1 MDRFADRRFHDGW
14 LTPGDDVLAR
24 NAFPYDNALL
34 LSPVFDRV
42 SPPLL
47 RWVADH
53 RGRLIAV
60 ERESD
65 RALPRFVTDPMTLGW
80 RALFSPEDRRTLL
93 AMTRAGDRP
102 QPVTLRIKCADG
114 QARWCLIRMM
124 RLMTPGCQTHWYGTV
139 EDVHD
144 RHDREARI
152 LAAALAESCDHYR
165 ASVELN
171 PQVPWTADP
180 DGNVQEVG
188 PRWFDLTGMAPHQAA
203 GTGWLGAVHPD
214 DMQRVVAI
222 WRGHLSSGAPLDV
235 EYRIRLRNGGYRWM
249 RARASAR
256 RHSNGS
262 VLRWYGTLE
271 DVHAE
276 RLAQTALSDSEERF
290 RLAVQSACLGI
301 WDFDCVTGVRTWSA
315 EFRRMLGLG
324 DHQPATT
331 ELALAV
337 THPEDRERLQT
348 MLDAAAAGV
357 VLPNFETT
365 MRIYRAD
372 TGALRWIRSTGWTTR
387 SDAGRPLRIVVTFR
401 DVSEENE
408 AEARI
413 RWAAT
418 HDPMTRLPNRALW
431 QATLEEMAARA
442 TVDGTSF
449 GLLLLDID
457 DLKRTN
463 DAMGHDAGDALLCAF
478 AERLASVAP
487 IDAVLGRLGGDEFGL
502 VAPSLTDSASL
513 ERFSASLIDS
523 LRIPYVHQG
532 RSLHCGVSIG
542 GAVFRDHA
550 SRADDLLK
558 AADLALYASKGAG
571 RGRLTLFHS
580 HLRAE
585 AQQRSSM
592 IRMARQVVAD
602 DLAIPYYQ
610 PRVDMRSGQVL
621 GYEAL
626 LRWHHPR
633 MGVQLPGSIAAAF
646 NHGEIAVA
654 LTQKMLNAVLND
666 VQRWLEAG
674 FDPGRVAINAAAA
687 DFASG
692 DFADRVLGLLDRA
705 AVPTAHFEIEVT
717 ESVFLGRGADQ
728 VAQALRHFSDAGV
741 RVALDD
747 FGTGFASLTHLKQFP
762 VDVLKIDRSF
772 VSNIHQDAGN
782 AAIVDAIV
790 KLGGSFGME
799 VVAEG
804 VETAAE
810 ADFLLDQGCIVGQG
824 FHLGRPQPVHA
835 VAPPRAGSKRGQA
848 SHKAAPFFPRALA
861 PSVLIY
867 SGSSGPPVDAQACAL
882 RSR

>member
-1 MDRFADRRFHDGW
+1 LDRFADRRFREV
-14 LTPGDDVLAR
+14 LFEPSDDLFAR
-24 NAFPYDNALL
+24 ETFSPHNDLL
-34 LSPVFDRV
+34 LSPVFERV
-42 SPPLL
+42 SPPMF
-47 RWVADH
+47 RWVANH

-60 ERESD
+60 ERD
-65 RALPRFVTDPMTLGW
+65 RHSFLPQFAADPIALGW
-80 RALFSPEDRRTLL
+80 RALLSKDDRRALMV
-93 AMTRAGDRP
+93 AAIAHDRP
-102 QPVTLRIKCADG
+102 QPLTLRFLCADG
-114 QARWCLIRMM
+114 QARWCMIRMI
-124 RLMTPGCQTHWYGTV
+124 RLSMPGQQSRWYGTV
-139 EDVHD
+139 EDVHE
-144 RHDREARI
+144 RHDRDSRA
-152 LAAALAESCDHYR
+152 LAAALTESREHYR
-165 ASVELN
+165 ASVDLS

-180 DGNVQEVG
+180 DGNIDEVG
-188 PRWFDLTGMAPHQAA
+188 PRWTDLTGMTSHRAS
-203 GTGWLGAVHPD
+203 GTGWLGALHPD
-214 DMQRVVAI
+214 DMERVVGI
-222 WRGHLSSGAPLDV
+222 WRGILSSGAPLDV
-235 EYRIRLRNGGYRWM
+235 DYRIRLRDGSYRWM

-256 RHSNGS
+256 RNSNGS
-262 VLRWYGTLE
+262 VRRWYGTLE

-290 RLAVQSACLGI
+290 RLAVQSERLGI

-315 EFRRMLGLG
+315 EFRRMLGVHE
-324 DHQPATT
+324 DQPATP
-331 ELALAV
+331 ELAIALV
-337 THPEDRERLQT
+337 HPEDRARLQS
-348 MLDAAAAGV
+348 MMEAFAAGTM
-357 VLPNFETT
+357 PPHFETT
-365 MRIYRAD
+365 LRIHRAD
-372 TGALRWIRSTGWTTR
+372 TGALRWIRSTGWATK

-401 DVSEENE
+401 DVSDQHE
-408 AEARI
+408 AEERI

-442 TVDGTSF
+442 KVDGACF

-463 DAMGHDAGDALLCAF
+463 DSMGHDAGDALLCAF
-478 AERLASVAP
+478 AERLASIAP
-487 IDAVLGRLGGDEFGL
+487 ADAVLGRLGGDEFGL
-502 VAPSLTDSASL
+502 AAASLTDSVAL
-513 ERFSASLIDS
+513 ERLSAALIDNVRT
-523 LRIPYVHQG
+523 LHVHQG
-532 RSLHCGVSIG
+532 RMLDCGVSIG
-542 GAVFRDHA
+542 GAVFGEHVD
-550 SRADDLLK
+550 RAEDLLK

-580 HLRAE
+580 NLRAE

-602 DLAIPYYQ
+602 RLAVPYYQ
-610 PRVDMRSGQVL
+610 PRIDMRNGQVL

-626 LRWHHPR
+626 LRWNHPR

-646 NHGEIAVA
+646 DHAEIAVA
-654 LTQKMLNAVLND
+654 LTKEMLEAVLHD
-666 VQRWLEAG
+666 MQGWLRSG
-674 FDPGRVAINAAAA
+674 RDPGRVAINAAAA
-687 DFASG
+687 DFANG
-692 DFADRVLGLLDRA
+692 DFADRVLSLLDRA

-728 VAQALRHFSDAGV
+728 VGRALRHFADANV

-772 VSNIHQDAGN
+772 VSNIDRDAGN

-810 ADFLLDQGCIVGQG
+810 AQFLLDQGCIVGQG

-835 VAPPRAGSKRGQA
+835 FSPPLSPTADK
-848 SHKAAPFFPRALA
+848 K
-861 PSVLIY
+861 
-867 SGSSGPPVDAQACAL
+867 
-882 RSR
+882 